1 MIREFEEENLRPR
14 SWDLQGEV
22 TNDERQKDELLRKH
36 IEVDFRAKNGFNC
49 YLSFIVINEAF

>member
-22 TNDERQKDELLRKH
+22 TNDDRQKDELLRKH
-36 IEVDFRAKNGFNC
+36 IEVDFRAKNG
-49 YLSFIVINEAF
+49 LIVIYHLS